1 MKTKHKVQQ
10 EVDLLLHPRGPP
22 LVRPLPH
29 VEALSLFRAEE
40 SNEELTARTSL
51 SLTTAYDGNVMDVAA
66 DPITVTPSLPE
77 PTPQPVPTHLII
89 PTPRTTAPAP
99 PTVLGSQQQMSSITA
114 VPTKD
119 SADTRSAISIRQPVN
134 SPPST
139 SSQTSASATV
149 KPMLIPVAVDEE
161 EEEPM
166 PTIDT
171 ESDSDG

>member
-1 MKTKHKVQQ
+1 MKTKHNMLQ

-51 SLTTAYDGNVMDVAA
+51 SLTTTYDANVMDVEA
-66 DPITVTPSLPE
+66 DPIMMTPSLPE
-77 PTPQPVPTHLII
+77 PTPQSVPMHLTM

-99 PTVLGSQQQMSSITA
+99 PIVLASRQQTSSITA
-114 VPTKD
+114 APTKN
-119 SADTRSAISIRQPVN
+119 SADAPPAISIQQLAD
-134 SPPST
+134 SPPS
-139 SSQTSASATV
+139 ASRKTTPVTV
-149 KPMLIPVAVDEE
+149 KPTLIPVAVDDE